1 MATIG
6 IPNLSAELEI
16 ALSAGMAE
24 VEDLLR
30 SQIEGNYPLVVETS
44 RHLVTAGGK
53 RLRPLLTLITS
64 HYGDPRKRGILEAAV
79 VCELT
84 HLATL
89 YHDDVMDEAPLRR
102 GVESANNRWGN
113 TIAILTGDY
122 LFAKASD
129 LLADLGP
136 EAVRLQARTFERLV
150 IGQIMETQGPQKGED
165 PLAHYLQVV
174 ADKTGSLI
182 ATSARFG
189 AMTSGASAEV
199 METVTKFGEKIG
211 VAFQLADDVIDITSD
226 SKESGKTPG
235 TDLLEGVPTLVT
247 LNVMKST
254 DKADRDLQ
262 KLLSKPIADKKVVA
276 QVLKELRNHKAL
288 DQSRLQLMQVARDA
302 RAALGPLPVN
312 DATGALFSLCDA
324 VVDRTA

>member
-6 IPNLSAELEI
+6 IPNLSTELEV

-64 HYGDPRKRGILEAAV
+64 HFGDPRKRGILEAAV

-189 AMTSGASAEV
+189 AMTSGASTEV
-199 METVTKFGEKIG
+199 TETVTKFGEKIG

-324 VVDRTA
+324 VVDRSA